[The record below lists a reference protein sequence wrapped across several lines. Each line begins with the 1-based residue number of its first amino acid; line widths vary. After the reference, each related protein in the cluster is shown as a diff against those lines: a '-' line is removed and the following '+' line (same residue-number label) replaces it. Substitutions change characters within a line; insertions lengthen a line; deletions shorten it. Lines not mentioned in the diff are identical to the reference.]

1 MFPFYI
7 NSDLS
12 KFFSINNSI
21 DSDSIH
27 MENESIEGNPLINL
41 NSSIK
46 SEEKAKEEE
55 EKVNKCFLSNNY
67 SNGFS
72 TSCFSE
78 SSLLSLLD
86 RENNDSDE
94 KSDLLFFINN
104 LFHEN
109 IEKNKNSFFSLGLS
123 KNKKKKII
131 FKITYSP
138 KHSLFTKTK
147 VDNTLDEGDEKEK
160 EEPQNFL
167 KKKRIK
173 SRKENKDNIRKKIK
187 RGFLNKL
194 CENLKGKLRIIGSNE
209 YFTKF
214 PQFFASDVHSNRN
227 KIILDMTLQEIFEN
241 SELYI
246 YEDKN
251 GYANYKHNFKVVK
264 KIKNNDIFKKILSKT
279 FKELYE
285 EYLDSDEF
293 NIDEI
298 NRLKKSKMENEYIRR
313 YKDIAKDLINF
324 FVNNI

>member
-1 MFPFYI
+1 MSSYI

-12 KFFSINNSI
+12 KFFSFINSL
-21 DSDSIH
+21 DSDSIYI
-27 MENESIEGNPLINL
+27 ENESIEGNSHINL

-55 EKVNKCFLSNNY
+55 EKVNKCSLSNNS
-67 SNGFS
+67 SNGFF
-72 TSCFSE
+72 TSCISE

-86 RENNDSDE
+86 REYIDNDE
-94 KSDLLFFINN
+94 KSDLLYPFN
-104 LFHEN
+104 EN
-109 IEKNKNSFFSLGLS
+109 MEKRKNSFSFSLEIT
-123 KNKKKKII
+123 KNKKKEII

-138 KHSLFTKTK
+138 KHFLFTKTK
-147 VDNTLDEGDEKEK
+147 IDSNLDEDDEKEK
-160 EEPQNFL
+160 EESQNFI

-187 RGFLNKL
+187 RGFFNNIL
-194 CENLKGKLRIIGSNE
+194 CEKLNIKLRIIGSNE

-214 PQFFASDVHSNRN
+214 PQFFASDVDRNRN

-251 GYANYKHNFKVVK
+251 GYANYLHNLEVVK
-264 KIKNNDIFKKILSKT
+264 KIKNDNIFKKILSKT
-279 FKELYE
+279 FRELYE

-313 YKDIAKDLINF
+313 YKNIAKDLINF
-324 FVNNI
+324 FVNKI

>member
-1 MFPFYI
+1 MSSYI

-12 KFFSINNSI
+12 KFFSFINSL
-21 DSDSIH
+21 DSDSIY
-27 MENESIEGNPLINL
+27 MENESIEGNSHINL

-55 EKVNKCFLSNNY
+55 EKVNKCSLSNNS
-67 SNGFS
+67 SNGFF
-72 TSCFSE
+72 TSCISE

-86 RENNDSDE
+86 REYIDNDE
-94 KSDLLFFINN
+94 KSDLFYSFNESN
-104 LFHEN
+104 
-109 IEKNKNSFFSLGLS
+109 EKIKYSFSFSELQ
-123 KNKKKKII
+123 KNKKKELI

-147 VDNTLDEGDEKEK
+147 IDSNLDEDDEKEK
-160 EEPQNFL
+160 EESQNFL

-187 RGFLNKL
+187 RGFFNNIL
-194 CENLKGKLRIIGSNE
+194 CEKLNIKLRIIGSIE

-214 PQFFASDVHSNRN
+214 PQFFASDVDRNRN

-251 GYANYKHNFKVVK
+251 GYANYLHNLEVVK
-264 KIKNNDIFKKILSKT
+264 KIKNDNIFKKILSKT
-279 FKELYE
+279 FRELYE

-313 YKDIAKDLINF
+313 YKEIAKDLINF
-324 FVNNI
+324 FVNKI

>member
-1 MFPFYI
+1 MSSYI

-12 KFFSINNSI
+12 KFLSFINSL
-21 DSDSIH
+21 DSDSIY
-27 MENESIEGNPLINL
+27 MENESIEGNSHINL

-55 EKVNKCFLSNNY
+55 EKLNKCSLSNNS
-67 SNGFS
+67 SNGFF
-72 TSCFSE
+72 TSCISE
-78 SSLLSLLD
+78 SSLFSLLD
-86 RENNDSDE
+86 REYIDNDE
-94 KSDLLFFINN
+94 KSDLLYPFNESIGKS
-104 LFHEN
+104 
-109 IEKNKNSFFSLGLS
+109 IYSFFSLGLS
-123 KNKKKKII
+123 KNKKKELI

-147 VDNTLDEGDEKEK
+147 IDSNLDEDDEKEK
-160 EEPQNFL
+160 EESQNFL

-187 RGFLNKL
+187 RGFFNNIL
-194 CENLKGKLRIIGSNE
+194 CEKLNIKLRIIGSIE

-214 PQFFASDVHSNRN
+214 PQFFASDVDRNRN

-313 YKDIAKDLINF
+313 YKEIAKDLINF

>member
-1 MFPFYI
+1 MSSYI

-12 KFFSINNSI
+12 KFFSFINSL
-21 DSDSIH
+21 DSDSIY
-27 MENESIEGNPLINL
+27 MENESIEGNSHINL

-55 EKVNKCFLSNNY
+55 EKVNKCSLSNNS
-67 SNGFS
+67 SNGFF
-72 TSCFSE
+72 TSCISE
-78 SSLLSLLD
+78 SSLFSLLD
-86 RENNDSDE
+86 REYIDNDE
-94 KSDLLFFINN
+94 KSDLLYPFNESIGKS
-104 LFHEN
+104 
-109 IEKNKNSFFSLGLS
+109 IYSFFSLGLS
-123 KNKKKKII
+123 KNKKKELI

-147 VDNTLDEGDEKEK
+147 IDSNLDEDDEKEK
-160 EEPQNFL
+160 EESQNFI

-187 RGFLNKL
+187 RGFFNNIL
-194 CENLKGKLRIIGSNE
+194 CEKLNIKLRIIGSIE

-214 PQFFASDVHSNRN
+214 PQFFASDVDRNRN

-251 GYANYKHNFKVVK
+251 GYANYLHNLEVVK
-264 KIKNNDIFKKILSKT
+264 KIKNDNIFKKILSKT
-279 FKELYE
+279 FRELYE

-313 YKDIAKDLINF
+313 YKEIAKDLINF
-324 FVNNI
+324 FVN

>member
-7 NSDLS
+7 NSNLS
-12 KFFSINNSI
+12 KFFSINNSM

-27 MENESIEGNPLINL
+27 MENESIEGNSHINL

-67 SNGFS
+67 SYGFCS
-72 TSCFSE
+72 SCISE
-78 SSLLSLLD
+78 SSLFSLLD
-86 RENNDSDE
+86 REYNDSDE
-94 KSDLLFFINN
+94 KSDLLYPFN
-104 LFHEN
+104 ES
-109 IEKNKNSFFSLGLS
+109 IEKRKNPFSFSLELP
-123 KNKKKKII
+123 KNKKKEII

-138 KHSLFTKTK
+138 KHSLFNKTK
-147 VDNTLDEGDEKEK
+147 VDSNLGEGDEKE
-160 EEPQNFL
+160 ESQNFL
-167 KKKRIK
+167 KQKRLK

-187 RGFLNKL
+187 RAFFNNVL
-194 CENLKGKLRIIGSNE
+194 CEKLKNKLRIIGSNQ

-214 PQFFASDVHSNRN
+214 PQFFASDVDRNRN

-251 GYANYKHNFKVVK
+251 GYVNYLHNKKTVK
-264 KIKNNDIFKKILSKT
+264 KIKNNDIFKKILNKT
-279 FKELYE
+279 FRELYE
-285 EYLDSDEF
+285 EFLDSDEF

-298 NRLKKSKMENEYIRR
+298 NRLKKSKMENDYIRR

-324 FVNNI
+324 FCE

>member
-1 MFPFYI
+1 MSSYI

-12 KFFSINNSI
+12 KFFSFINSL
-21 DSDSIH
+21 DSDSIY
-27 MENESIEGNPLINL
+27 MENESIEGNSHINL

-55 EKVNKCFLSNNY
+55 EKVNKCSLSNNS
-67 SNGFS
+67 SNGFF
-72 TSCFSE
+72 TSCISE

-86 RENNDSDE
+86 REYIDNDE
-94 KSDLLFFINN
+94 KSDLFYSFNESN
-104 LFHEN
+104 
-109 IEKNKNSFFSLGLS
+109 EKIKYSFSFSELQ
-123 KNKKKKII
+123 KNKKKELI

-147 VDNTLDEGDEKEK
+147 IDSNLDEDDEKEK
-160 EEPQNFL
+160 EESQNFL

-264 KIKNNDIFKKILSKT
+264 KIKNNDIFKKILGKT

>member
-1 MFPFYI
+1 MSSFI

-12 KFFSINNSI
+12 KFFSFINSL
-21 DSDSIH
+21 DSDSIY
-27 MENESIEGNPLINL
+27 MENESIEGNSHINL

-55 EKVNKCFLSNNY
+55 EKVNKCSLSNNS
-67 SNGFS
+67 SNGFF
-72 TSCFSE
+72 TSCISE
-78 SSLLSLLD
+78 SSLFSLLD
-86 RENNDSDE
+86 REYIDNDE
-94 KSDLLFFINN
+94 KSDLFYSFNESN
-104 LFHEN
+104 
-109 IEKNKNSFFSLGLS
+109 EKIKYSFSFSELQKNQR
-123 KNKKKKII
+123 KEII

-147 VDNTLDEGDEKEK
+147 IDSNLDEDDEKEK
-160 EEPQNFL
+160 EESQNFL

-187 RGFLNKL
+187 RGFFNNIL
-194 CENLKGKLRIIGSNE
+194 CEKLNIKLRIIGSNE

>member
-1 MFPFYI
+1 MSSYI

-12 KFFSINNSI
+12 KFFSINNSL

-27 MENESIEGNPLINL
+27 MENESIEGNSHINL

-55 EKVNKCFLSNNY
+55 EKVNKCSLSNNS
-67 SNGFS
+67 SNGFF
-72 TSCFSE
+72 TSCISE
-78 SSLLSLLD
+78 SSLFSLLD
-86 RENNDSDE
+86 REYIDNDE
-94 KSDLLFFINN
+94 KSDLLYPFN
-104 LFHEN
+104 EN
-109 IEKNKNSFFSLGLS
+109 MEKRKNSFSFSLEIP
-123 KNKKKKII
+123 KNKKKEII

-138 KHSLFTKTK
+138 KHFLFTKTK
-147 VDNTLDEGDEKEK
+147 IDSNLDEDDEKEK
-160 EEPQNFL
+160 EESQNFI

-187 RGFLNKL
+187 RGFFNNIL
-194 CENLKGKLRIIGSNE
+194 CEKLNIKLRIIGSNE

-214 PQFFASDVHSNRN
+214 PQFFASDVDRNRN

-251 GYANYKHNFKVVK
+251 GYANYLHNLEVVK
-264 KIKNNDIFKKILSKT
+264 KIKNDNIFKKILSKT
-279 FKELYE
+279 FRELYE

-313 YKDIAKDLINF
+313 YKEIAKDLINF
-324 FVNNI
+324 FVNKI

>member
-1 MFPFYI
+1 
-7 NSDLS
+7 
-12 KFFSINNSI
+12 
-21 DSDSIH
+21 

-41 NSSIK
+41 DPSIK
-46 SEEKAKEEE
+46 GEEKAKEEE

-67 SNGFS
+67 SNGFY
-72 TSCFSE
+72 TSCVSE

-86 RENNDSDE
+86 REYNDSDE

-104 LFHEN
+104 PFHEN

-123 KNKKKKII
+123 KNKKKEII

-138 KHSLFTKTK
+138 KHSLFTKAE
-147 VDNTLDEGDEKEK
+147 VDNNLDEDDVKEK
-160 EEPQNFL
+160 EESQNFL
-167 KKKRIK
+167 KQKRLK

-194 CENLKGKLRIIGSNE
+194 CEKLNIKLRIIGSNE

-251 GYANYKHNFKVVK
+251 GYANYLHNLEVVK
-264 KIKNNDIFKKILSKT
+264 KIKNDNIFKKILSKT
-279 FKELYE
+279 FRELYE

-324 FVNNI
+324 FCE

>member
-1 MFPFYI
+1 MSSYI

-12 KFFSINNSI
+12 KFFSFINSL
-21 DSDSIH
+21 DSDSIY
-27 MENESIEGNPLINL
+27 MENESIEGNSHINL

-55 EKVNKCFLSNNY
+55 EKVNKCSLSNNS
-67 SNGFS
+67 SNGFF
-72 TSCFSE
+72 TSCISE

-86 RENNDSDE
+86 REYIDNDE
-94 KSDLLFFINN
+94 KSDLFYSFNESN
-104 LFHEN
+104 
-109 IEKNKNSFFSLGLS
+109 EKIKYSFS
-123 KNKKKKII
+123 

-138 KHSLFTKTK
+138 KHFLFTKTK
-147 VDNTLDEGDEKEK
+147 IDSNLDEDDEKEK
-160 EEPQNFL
+160 EESQNFI

-187 RGFLNKL
+187 RGFFNNIL
-194 CENLKGKLRIIGSNE
+194 CEKLNIKLRIIGSNE

-214 PQFFASDVHSNRN
+214 PQFFASDVDRNRN

-251 GYANYKHNFKVVK
+251 GYANYLHNLEVVK
-264 KIKNNDIFKKILSKT
+264 KIKNDNIFKKILSKT
-279 FKELYE
+279 FRELYE

-313 YKDIAKDLINF
+313 YKEIAKDLINF
-324 FVNNI
+324 FVN

>member
-1 MFPFYI
+1 M
-7 NSDLS
+7 
-12 KFFSINNSI
+12 
-21 DSDSIH
+21 
-27 MENESIEGNPLINL
+27 
-41 NSSIK
+41 
-46 SEEKAKEEE
+46 
-55 EKVNKCFLSNNY
+55 
-67 SNGFS
+67 
-72 TSCFSE
+72 
-78 SSLLSLLD
+78 LSLLD
-86 RENNDSDE
+86 REYNDSDE

-123 KNKKKKII
+123 KNKKKEII

-138 KHSLFTKTK
+138 KHSLFTKAE
-147 VDNTLDEGDEKEK
+147 VDNNLDEDDEKEK
-160 EEPQNFL
+160 EESQNFI

-187 RGFLNKL
+187 RGFFNNIL
-194 CENLKGKLRIIGSNE
+194 CEKLNIKLRIIGSNE

-214 PQFFASDVHSNRN
+214 PQFFASDVDRNRN

-313 YKDIAKDLINF
+313 YKEIAKDLINF
-324 FVNNI
+324 FVN

>member
-1 MFPFYI
+1 MSSYHNTFI
-7 NSDLS
+7 NPDLS
-12 KFFSINNSI
+12 KFFSFINSL
-21 DSDSIH
+21 DSDSIY
-27 MENESIEGNPLINL
+27 MENESIEGNSHINL

-55 EKVNKCFLSNNY
+55 EKVNKCSLSNNS
-67 SNGFS
+67 SNGFF
-72 TSCFSE
+72 TSCISE

-86 RENNDSDE
+86 REYIDNDE
-94 KSDLLFFINN
+94 KSDLLYPFN
-104 LFHEN
+104 EN
-109 IEKNKNSFFSLGLS
+109 MEKRKNSFSFSLEIP
-123 KNKKKKII
+123 KNKKKEII

-147 VDNTLDEGDEKEK
+147 IDSNLDEDDEKEK
-160 EEPQNFL
+160 EESQNFI

-187 RGFLNKL
+187 RGFFNNIL
-194 CENLKGKLRIIGSNE
+194 CEKLNIKLRIIGSNE

-214 PQFFASDVHSNRN
+214 PQFFASDVDRNRN

-251 GYANYKHNFKVVK
+251 GYVNYLHNKKTVE
-264 KIKNNDIFKKILSKT
+264 KIKNNDIFKKILNKT
-279 FKELYE
+279 FRELYE
-285 EYLDSDEF
+285 EFLDSDEF

-298 NRLKKSKMENEYIRR
+298 NRLKKSKMENDYIRR
-313 YKDIAKDLINF
+313 YKDIA
-324 FVNNI
+324 